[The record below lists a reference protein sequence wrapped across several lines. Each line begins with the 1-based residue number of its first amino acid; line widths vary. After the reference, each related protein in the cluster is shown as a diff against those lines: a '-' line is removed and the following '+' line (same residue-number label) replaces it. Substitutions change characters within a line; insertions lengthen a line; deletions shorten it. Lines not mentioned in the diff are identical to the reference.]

1 MPKFRAFILWVYV
14 GLGWEQ
20 KEVDG
25 NNGNLMR
32 TKGFW
37 WVVVDENKRK
47 LMGTK

>member
-1 MPKFRAFILWVYV
+1 MPKFRAFTVWVYV

-25 NNGNLMR
+25 NLMR

-37 WVVVDENKRK
+37 WVIDENKRN
-47 LMGTK
+47 LMGTKEFW